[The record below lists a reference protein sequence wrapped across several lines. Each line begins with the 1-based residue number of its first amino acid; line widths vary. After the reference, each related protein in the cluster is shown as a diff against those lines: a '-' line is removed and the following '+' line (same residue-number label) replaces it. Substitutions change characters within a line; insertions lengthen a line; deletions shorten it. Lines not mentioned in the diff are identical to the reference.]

1 MIIYTDD
8 VDNKYDN
15 DDIHNDGNDNSK
27 KVDANDANGANDAII
42 LQMIFQMIFQM
53 SCHSWVKLS
62 KRIAQN

>member
-15 DDIHNDGNDNSK
+15 DDNHNDGNDNSK

-42 LQMIFQMIFQM
+42 LQMIFQMISQM

>member
-15 DDIHNDGNDNSK
+15 DDNHNNGNDNSK

-42 LQMIFQMIFQM
+42 LQIIFQIFAEAYNM
-53 SCHSWVKLS
+53 YIFTKLS
-62 KRIAQN
+62 T